1 MGGVPEAAMMKPT
14 AATEGEG
21 REEGV
26 AAMVAS
32 ASEPTT
38 ALGT

>member
-1 MGGVPEAAMMKPT
+1 MGRVPGAAMMKPT
-14 AATEGEG
+14 AATEGDG

-32 ASEPTT
+32 ASEPT